1 MNTNIKFLIESLL
14 TEDINNIYDYDPYMV
29 FVVNNDFQK
38 IYQFS
43 SGDDLSYMNGQIWYQ
58 GGFSDDQIEMVENFV
73 YNEVQNLK
81 LHECAII
88 KNKQGRKDYTIYVI
102 KQN

>member
-38 IYQFS
+38 IY
-43 SGDDLSYMNGQIWYQ
+43 
-58 GGFSDDQIEMVENFV
+58 
-73 YNEVQNLK
+73 
-81 LHECAII
+81 
-88 KNKQGRKDYTIYVI
+88 
-102 KQN
+102 